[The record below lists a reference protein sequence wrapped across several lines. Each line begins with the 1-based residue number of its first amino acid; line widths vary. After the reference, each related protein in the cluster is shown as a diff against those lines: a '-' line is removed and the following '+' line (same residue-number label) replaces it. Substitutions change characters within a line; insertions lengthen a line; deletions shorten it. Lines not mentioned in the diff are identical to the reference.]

1 VEELKMDLLV
11 HLSASIASSNF
22 PVATTNHRLTKNKAA
37 ATMPFPI

>member
-11 HLSASIASSNF
+11 LLSASIASSNF
-22 PVATTNHRLTKNKAA
+22 CVAMTIHWLTNKEA